1 MRVIFA
7 LLALAALAG
16 NAVAAPQAGADTTK
30 PPVALPPGHVP
41 INTAPIDLENI
52 KVPKAIGPN
61 AQTVAEVIT
70 RRTELKDKA
79 VLVRGKVVKFTPDIL
94 NKNWIHLRDGS
105 GSASDNTHDVV
116 VTTKDQVRAGDVV
129 VVKGIVR
136 TDKDLGSGYVYK
148 VLIEEAT
155 LQKY

>member
-1 MRVIFA
+1 MIFV
-7 LLALAALAG
+7 LLALAAIAG
-16 NAVAAPQAGADTTK
+16 NAVAVPPQAGADAAK

-41 INTAPIDLENI
+41 INAAPLDLENI

-61 AQTVAEVIT
+61 ARTVAEIIGK
-70 RRTELKDKA
+70 RLELKDQT

-105 GSASDNTHDVV
+105 GSATDNTHDVV
-116 VTTKDQVRAGDVV
+116 VTSKDRARAGDVV

-136 TDKDLGSGYVYK
+136 TDRDIGSGYAYK

-155 LQKY
+155 LQK

>member
-1 MRVIFA
+1 MRMIFA
-7 LLALAALAG
+7 LLALAAVAN
-16 NAVAAPQAGADTTK
+16 NAVAAPQAGADTAK

-41 INTAPIDLENI
+41 INTVPIDLENV

-61 AQTVAEVIT
+61 AQTVAEVIAK
-70 RRTELKDKA
+70 RIELKDKT
-79 VLVRGKVVKFTPDIL
+79 VLVRGKVVKFTPEIL

-116 VTTKDQVRAGDVV
+116 VTTKDQAKVGDVV
-129 VVKGIVR
+129 VVKGVVR

-155 LQKY
+155 LQK

>member
-1 MRVIFA
+1 MKTLIA
-7 LLALAALAG
+7 LLALAAIAST
-16 NAVAAPQAGADTTK
+16 AVAAPQAGADTAK

-41 INTAPIDLENI
+41 INTVPIDLENV

-70 RRTELKDKA
+70 KRVEFKDKA
-79 VLVRGKVVKFTPDIL
+79 VLVRGKVVKLTPDIL

-116 VTTKDQVRAGDVV
+116 VTTKDQARAGDVV

-136 TDKDLGSGYVYK
+136 TDKDLGSGYAYK

-155 LQKY
+155 LQK

>member
-1 MRVIFA
+1 MFFT
-7 LLALAALAG
+7 LLALTAIAG
-16 NAVAAPQAGADTTK
+16 NAVAATDAAK
-30 PPVALPPGHVP
+30 AVALPPGHVP
-41 INTAPIDLENI
+41 IGAAPVDLGDI

-70 RRTELKDKA
+70 KRIELKDKT
-79 VLVRGKVVKFTPDIL
+79 VLVRGKVVKFTPEIL

-116 VTTKDQVRAGDVV
+116 VTTNDQAKAGDVV
-129 VVKGIVR
+129 VVKGVVR
-136 TDKDLGSGYVYK
+136 IDKDLGSGYAYK

-155 LQKY
+155 LQK

>member
-7 LLALAALAG
+7 LLALAAVAG
-16 NAVAAPQAGADTTK
+16 NAVAAPQAGADTAK

-41 INTAPIDLENI
+41 INTAPIDLGDI

-61 AQTVAEVIT
+61 ARTVEEVIT
-70 RRTELKDKA
+70 KRVELKDKT
-79 VLVRGKVVKFTPDIL
+79 VLVRGKVVKFTPEIL

-116 VTTKDQVRAGDVV
+116 VTTKDQAKVGDVV
-129 VVKGIVR
+129 VVKGVVR

-155 LQKY
+155 LQK